1 MGAPIAR
8 PLDWRREAPGR
19 HREAHDR
26 RREAGGQ
33 VLVIFALALVA
44 LFAAAGLAID
54 IGRFYME
61 KRYLQNA
68 ADAGALAV
76 ANALIRGATDA
87 DARAEGMAVIARN
100 LQGPPNGI
108 TAWLPPGAGSE
119 VYASGYAG
127 SPSHLLE
134 GILIA
139 GGDVRVAVH
148 NHIPYTFGRIVGLQE
163 NVIYGQARVKLEGNL
178 LPIAVR
184 RYVNAP
190 GPSNGSYPCN
200 DNQNQFMDFFATAD
214 TACLGTETDSALR
227 VSPNAG
233 AAFSTATPD
242 NDRANHG
249 PIVEIL
255 GSGADPDNG
264 ADFRGF
270 INLDIRNFATEVSQV
285 YYNGVTPT
293 TNTNTLKDMQAAW
306 FTAGGYPGP
315 MFAPAVTPPDP
326 SNQVATLDGNSA
338 GIAIDAFT
346 DRFTLGDEI
355 MVAVYPG
362 ITMEIPDFSLGDPG
376 TIALP
381 TSGTTATAGS
391 FKVSRNQA
399 FSGTVD
405 LATIADEFAVS
416 SGPAAA
422 CPTPN
427 PFTSVITGGTDPVT
441 YTPDPVT
448 PSLGSGETV
457 TMTNVTTPAG
467 ATAGIHTI
475 WIRGQAGS
483 PYLTTKFRP
492 VAVRFGTVSRDF
504 TLSSDASLKTAQNA
518 GDTVTFTINLR
529 RSGSAFNG
537 TGVSLFLE
545 PLPGGTLPA
554 GMGSTS
560 FSATA
565 VAPGT
570 GSGTNV
576 TLSINTGTMAPGA
589 YSFAVRACGVNGDG
603 RQVTRVIPINVNVA
617 TASSAG
623 DQEYVDIVGFAVMRV
638 AAMDSNGVS
647 AYAITPVITDPND
660 DRLRRGQVARLV
672 PWT

>member
-1 MGAPIAR
+1 MPATSPPRAA
-8 PLDWRREAPGR
+8 REAR
-19 HREAHDR
+19 
-26 RREAGGQ
+26 GQ
-33 VLVIFALALVA
+33 VLVIFGLSLVA

-76 ANALIRGATDA
+76 ANALIRGASDA
-87 DARAEGMAVIARN
+87 DARTEGMAVLARN
-100 LQGPPNGI
+100 FQAPPNGI
-108 TAWLPPGAGSE
+108 PPVLPPGAGSE

-127 SPSHLLE
+127 SPAHLLE
-134 GILIA
+134 GILIT
-139 GGDVRVAVH
+139 GGEVRVAVH

-190 GPSNGSYPCN
+190 GPSNGSYPCT

-227 VSPNAG
+227 VNPSTG
-233 AAFSTATPD
+233 AAFSATTPD

-270 INLDIRNFATEVSQV
+270 INLDIRNFATDVSQI

-293 TNTNTLKDMQAAW
+293 TNSNTLKDMQAAW

-326 SNQVATLDGNSA
+326 NNQVATLDGNSS
-338 GIAIDAFT
+338 GIAIDAFSE
-346 DRFTLGDEI
+346 RFTLGDEI

-376 TIALP
+376 TLALP
-381 TSGTTATAGS
+381 TSGTTANAGS

-399 FSGTVD
+399 FSGMVD
-405 LATIADEFAVS
+405 LSTIADESAAT
-416 SGPAAA
+416 SGPSAI
-422 CPTPN
+422 CPTAN
-427 PFTSVITGGTDPVT
+427 PFTAGISGGTDPVT

-448 PSLGSGETV
+448 PSLGSGQTV
-457 TMTNVTTPAG
+457 TMTNVATPAG
-467 ATAGIHTI
+467 TTAGIHTI
-475 WIRGQAGS
+475 WIQGQAGS
-483 PYLTTKFRP
+483 PYLTTKYRP
-492 VAVRFGTVSRDF
+492 VAVRFGSVGRDF
-504 TLSSDASLKTAQNA
+504 TLASDATLKTAANV
-518 GDTVTFTINLR
+518 GDTVTYTINLK

-537 TGVSLFLE
+537 TGVNLFLE
-545 PLPGGTLPA
+545 PLPGDTLPS
-554 GMGSTS
+554 GMGAVS
-560 FSATA
+560 FSASG
-565 VAPGT
+565 VAPGS
-570 GSGTNV
+570 GSGTDV

-603 RQVTRVIPINVNVA
+603 RQVTRIVPIDLNVA
-617 TASSAG
+617 TAASGG

-638 AAMDSNGVS
+638 AAMNSNSVS
-647 AYAITPVITDPND
+647 AYAITPVISDPDD
-660 DRLRRGQVARLV
+660 DRLRRGQVARLM

>member
-1 MGAPIAR
+1 MVAASAGRAAR
-8 PLDWRREAPGR
+8 QPSGP
-19 HREAHDR
+19 H
-26 RREAGGQ
+26 GQ

-76 ANALIRGATDA
+76 ANAMIRGASDA

-100 LQGPPNGI
+100 FQAPPNGI
-108 TAWLPPGAGSE
+108 TPYLPPGAGSE
-119 VYASGYAG
+119 VYASGHAG
-127 SPSHLLE
+127 EPAWLLE
-134 GILIA
+134 GILIS
-139 GGDVRVAVH
+139 GGEVRVAVH

-163 NVIYGQARVKLEGNL
+163 NVIYGQARVQLRGNL

-184 RYVNAP
+184 RFVNAP

-233 AAFSTATPD
+233 AAFDPGSPD

-270 INLDIRNFATEVSQV
+270 INLDIRNFASDVSQI

-293 TNTNTLKDMQAAW
+293 TNANTLKDMEAAW

-326 SNQVATLDGNSA
+326 NNQVATLDGNSA
-338 GIAIDAFT
+338 GIAIAAFSS
-346 DRFTLGDEI
+346 RFAPGDEI
-355 MVAVYPG
+355 LVAVYPG

-405 LATIADEFAVS
+405 LSTVADEFATS
-416 SGPAAA
+416 SGPAAV
-422 CPTPN
+422 CPTTN
-427 PFTSVITGGTDPVT
+427 PFTSVISGGTDPVT

-467 ATAGIHTI
+467 TTAGIHTI
-475 WIRGQAGS
+475 WIQGQAGS
-483 PYLTTKFRP
+483 PYLTTKLRP
-492 VAVRFGTVSRDF
+492 AAVRFGTVGRDF
-504 TLSSDASLKTAQNA
+504 SLSSDAALKTASNA

-537 TGVSLFLE
+537 TGVHLFLE
-545 PLPGGTLPA
+545 PLPGGSLPS
-554 GMGSTS
+554 GMGSVS
-560 FSATA
+560 FSATG
-565 VAPGT
+565 VAPGG

-589 YSFAVRACGVNGDG
+589 YNFAVRACGVNGDG
-603 RQVTRVIPINVNVA
+603 LQVTRVVPISVNVA

-638 AAMDSNGVS
+638 AAMDSNAVS
-647 AYAITPVITDPND
+647 AYAITPVISDPND
-660 DRLRRGQVARLV
+660 NRLRRGQVARLV